1 MVGHIYSLVS
11 WLNRIS
17 QLNPKVIL
25 YYLGIN
31 DAALPSEAGHDA
43 ILAVGIGP
51 RMRRYIINNSALVR
65 LIRAIRGSI
74 KARKLRL
81 AHHTVSSPPTRQ
93 SSHPKIDPV
102 LCRRQLS
109 DYGTRVKSLFD
120 LTIAMGALPVFQ
132 GICIDLAN
140 KILLL
145 ETDFFD
151 RIHTTPS
158 GSDKIAVFSFDK
170 LQAVVRDQL
179 LYRKANPNPG
189 AAKR

>member
-1 MVGHIYSLVS
+1 V
-11 WLNRIS
+11 
-17 QLNPKVIL
+17 
-25 YYLGIN
+25 
-31 DAALPSEAGHDA
+31 
-43 ILAVGIGP
+43 
-51 RMRRYIINNSALVR
+51 
-65 LIRAIRGSI
+65 
-74 KARKLRL
+74 
-81 AHHTVSSPPTRQ
+81 RQ
-93 SSHPKIDPV
+93 SSYPKIDSA

-120 LTIAMGALPVFQ
+120 LTIDMGALLVFVSQRRGDAFLRSGVLFVSDSGVAKNRQIQNLYNNGMLPVCRSFEA
-132 GICIDLAN
+132 IRIDLAN

-170 LQAVVRDQL
+170 LQEVVRDQL

>member
-11 WLNRIS
+11 WLNRIL

-25 YYLGIN
+25 SYLGVN
-31 DAALPSEAGHDA
+31 DAALPSEVGHDA

-65 LIRAIRGSI
+65 LIRLIRGSI

-81 AHHTVSSPPTRQ
+81 AHHTVLSPPTRQ

-120 LTIAMGALPVFQ
+120 LRIAMGALPVFQ
-132 GICIDLAN
+132 GN
-140 KILLL
+140 
-145 ETDFFD
+145 
-151 RIHTTPS
+151 
-158 GSDKIAVFSFDK
+158 
-170 LQAVVRDQL
+170 
-179 LYRKANPNPG
+179 
-189 AAKR
+189 